1 MKPVEPRPQRT
12 FARRAEDL
20 IAPQTQIVADRDTY
34 LGQNRHDVGRRIAD
48 DQVELFIS
56 SDVAGALQQEFSRDA
71 PEFVAVHDVGT
82 TASLRLLNSL
92 AGAAGSKV
100 QRLTVRRQGQGVA
113 LAVLQFVEVPLAD
126 GTPVRVYATDINA
139 DSAARTQLARVLL
152 AHSRLAVLLVGELP
166 PHALSSQLAP
176 LSEALQRGPWPN
188 RDLLMVPLGS
198 GTALAAQGKQLAGY
212 SAVAV
217 HVTPHANKPRQVWDF
232 IGGAWNRLHST
243 PGGEHALPTELSLA
257 VAQPRIPA
265 SEAATQ
271 PMELDSL
278 PLSMPAPA
286 PHRRM
291 PLAGATPWQAYADRC
306 ALIKG
311 TMSCCVFD
319 RHAMK
324 ALAHA
329 GGAPAADRLA
339 QQGSVL
345 LAAMQDATRAL
356 GLGETQHEATVS
368 TGAHHLLLRPVPGHP
383 GVAVH
388 LVLSSSSGNL
398 TLARMQLERIAPPA

>member
-1 MKPVEPRPQRT
+1 MKPVESRPQRT

-20 IAPQTQIVADRDTY
+20 IAPPTQIVADRDTY

-56 SDVAGALQQEFSRDA
+56 SDVSSALEQEFSRHA
-71 PEFVAVHDVGT
+71 PEFVAVHDIGT
-82 TASLRLLNSL
+82 TASLRLLNSMV
-92 AGAAGSKV
+92 GAAGSKV

-152 AHSRLAVLLVGELP
+152 AHSRLGVLLIGELP

-198 GTALAAQGKQLAGY
+198 GTALAAQGTQLAGH

-217 HVTPHANKPRQVWDF
+217 HVTPHANKPRQVWNF
-232 IGGAWNRLHST
+232 IGGAWNRLHNTSAG
-243 PGGEHALPTELSLA
+243 PRALPTELTLA
-257 VAQPRIPA
+257 VPQPPVPA
-265 SEAATQ
+265 SEAATL
-271 PMELDSL
+271 PMALDAL
-278 PLSMPAPA
+278 REPAPA
-286 PHRRM
+286 RKPASTR
-291 PLAGATPWQAYADRC
+291 PLAQWQAYADRC

-311 TMSCCVFD
+311 TLSCCVFD
-319 RHAMK
+319 RQSMQV
-324 ALAHA
+324 LAHA
-329 GGAPAADRLA
+329 GGAPAAERLA
-339 QQGSVL
+339 QEGATL
-345 LAAMQDATRAL
+345 LAAVQDSLRAL
-356 GLGETQHEATVS
+356 GLGEAQQEATIS
-368 TGAHHLLLRPVPGHP
+368 TGAHHLLLRPVHGHP

-388 LVLSSSSGNL
+388 LVLSGSAGNL
-398 TLARMQLERIAPPA
+398 TLARMQLERIVPNQ